1 VPIGTALFAATTAF
15 QLVKEGCALYK
26 EVKGVAGNVK
36 QIYDEISGQF
46 AGKTVSKEQAKKIE
60 AEKARVQ
67 TVAKTDPTEVIFKIG
82 DNLGEMF
89 DAFDRLE
96 AIFWEQ
102 EREAKKVQSA
112 DVSLKRMALRR
123 ILIRNKLQSMH
134 QEIKHQMIYE
144 SPPELGALWSEFE
157 AMRDQIEAEQTEA
170 REKQEREDES
180 ARLKQE
186 ALMMEIRNKSI
197 DVGVAI
203 TGLIFLG
210 WVMWQLKRQT
220 EERAFFWLTS

>member
-36 QIYDEISGQF
+36 GIIDDISGQF
-46 AGKTVSKEQAKKIE
+46 AGKKVSKEQAKKIE

-67 TVAKTDPTEVIFKIG
+67 EVAKADPTEIVFKIG

-170 REKQEREDES
+170 RDKQDREDEI

-197 DVGVAI
+197 DVGVAL
-203 TGLIFLG
+203 TGLIFFG
-210 WVMWQLKRQT
+210 WLMWQLKNQT
-220 EERAFFWLTS
+220 GERASFWLT

>member
-1 VPIGTALFAATTAF
+1 MPIGTALFAATTAF

-36 QIYDEISGQF
+36 GIIDDINSQF
-46 AGKTVSKEQAKKIE
+46 AGKKVSKEQAKKVE

-67 TVAKTDPTEVIFKIG
+67 EVAKANPDEVIFKIG

-102 EREAKKVQSA
+102 EREAKKVQAA

-134 QEIKHQMIYE
+134 ADIKHHMIYE
-144 SPPELGALWSEFE
+144 SPPELGALWSQFE
-157 AMRDQIEAEQTEA
+157 EMRNQIEAEQSEA
-170 REKQEREDES
+170 RAKQEHEDMVALRE
-180 ARLKQE
+180 KE
-186 ALMMEIRNKSI
+186 ALMAEVRNKSI
-197 DVGVAI
+197 DVAVLVF
-203 TGLIFLG
+203 GLAFWG
-210 WVMWQLKRQT
+210 WILWQLKNQT
-220 EERAFFWLTS
+220 LERAYFWHT

>member
-67 TVAKTDPTEVIFKIG
+67 EVAKTDPDQVIFKIG
-82 DNLGEMF
+82 DELGNMF

-96 AIFWEQ
+96 ALFWEQ
-102 EREAKKVQSA
+102 EREAKKLQSA
-112 DVSLKRMALRR
+112 DVSLKRMALKR
-123 ILIRNKLQSMH
+123 IMIRNKLLAMQV
-134 QEIKHQMIYE
+134 ELREQMVYH
-144 SPPELGALWSEFE
+144 SPPELGALWSQFE
-157 AMRDQIEAEQTEA
+157 EQA
-170 REKQEREDES
+170 REDAALRREH
-180 ARLKQE
+180 E
-186 ALMMEIRNKSI
+186 ALMAEIRVKSI
-197 DVGVAI
+197 DAGVALV
-203 TGLIFLG
+203 GLLFLG
-210 WVMWQLKRQT
+210 WLLWQVKNQT
-220 EERAFFWLTS
+220 ILRASFWHT

>member
-15 QLVKEGCALYK
+15 QLVKDGCALYK

-67 TVAKTDPTEVIFKIG
+67 EVAKTNPDEIIFKIG

-96 AIFWEQ
+96 ALFWEQ
-102 EREAKKVQSA
+102 EREAKKVQGA
-112 DVSLKRMALRR
+112 DVSLKRMALKR
-123 ILIRNKLQSMH
+123 ILVRQKLLAMQV
-134 QEIKHQMIYE
+134 ELREQMVYH
-144 SPPELGALWSEFE
+144 SPPELGALWTQFE
-157 AMRDQIEAEQTEA
+157 EMREQIEEEQRIA
-170 REKQEREDES
+170 REKQARED
-180 ARLKQE
+180 A
-186 ALMMEIRNKSI
+186 ALMREKEHLMHEVAEKSI
-197 DVGVAI
+197 DAGVAI
-203 TGLIFLG
+203 VGLLFLG
-210 WVMWQLKRQT
+210 WLLWQVKNQAIQ
-220 EERAFFWLTS
+220 RASFWHT

>member
-1 VPIGTALFAATTAF
+1 MPIGTALFAATTAF

-60 AEKARVQ
+60 AEKARVAA
-67 TVAKTDPTEVIFKIG
+67 VAKADPTDIVFKIG

-112 DVSLKRMALRR
+112 DVSLKLMALRR

-157 AMRDQIEAEQTEA
+157 AMRDQIEAEQTLA
-170 REKQEREDES
+170 RDKQEREDEA

-197 DVGVAI
+197 DVGVAF
-203 TGLIFLG
+203 TGLIFFG

-220 EERAFFWLTS
+220 EERAFFWLT